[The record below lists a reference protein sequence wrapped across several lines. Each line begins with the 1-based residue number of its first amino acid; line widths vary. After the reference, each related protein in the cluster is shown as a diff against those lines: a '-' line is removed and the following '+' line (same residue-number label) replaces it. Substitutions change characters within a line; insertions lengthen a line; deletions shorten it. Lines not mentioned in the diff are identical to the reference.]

1 MNLIDKVNNDIK
13 AAMLSK
19 ESEKLDAIRSIKAA
33 LLLAQTSGE
42 PVTEETEI
50 KILQKLLKQRKEAAE
65 IYTAQ
70 NRNDL
75 AAPELFQAEIIQQY
89 LPAPVSEKEIKKII
103 ISIIKK
109 TGASS
114 IKDMGKVMGLATKEL
129 SGKAENKTVSEIVK
143 QLLTN

>member
-143 QLLTN
+143 QLLNN

>member
-1 MNLIDKVNNDIK
+1 MSLVDKINNDIK

-19 ESEKLDAIRSIKAA
+19 ESAKLDAIRSIKAA
-33 LLLAQTSGE
+33 LLLAQTTGE
-42 PVTEETEI
+42 KVTEETEI
-50 KILQKLLKQRKEAAE
+50 KLLQKLIKQRKEAAE

-89 LPAPVSEKEIKKII
+89 LPTPVTEEEIKKII
-103 ISIIKK
+103 VSIIEK

-114 IKDMGKVMGLATKEL
+114 IKDMGKVMGLSTKEL
-129 SGKAENKTVSEIVK
+129 AGKADNKAVSDIVK
-143 QLLTN
+143 QLLAN

>member
-1 MNLIDKVNNDIK
+1 MGLIDKVNNDIK

-42 PVTEETEI
+42 PVTGETEI
-50 KILQKLLKQRKEAAE
+50 KILQKLIKQRKEAAE

-70 NRNDL
+70 NRKDL
-75 AAPELFQAEIIQQY
+75 AVPELFHAEIIQQY
-89 LPAPVSEKEIKKII
+89 LPAPVSEEEIKRII
-103 ISIIKK
+103 KSIIEK

-114 IKDMGKVMGLATKEL
+114 IKDMGKIMGLATKEFA
-129 SGKAENKTVSEIVK
+129 GKAENKTVSEIVK